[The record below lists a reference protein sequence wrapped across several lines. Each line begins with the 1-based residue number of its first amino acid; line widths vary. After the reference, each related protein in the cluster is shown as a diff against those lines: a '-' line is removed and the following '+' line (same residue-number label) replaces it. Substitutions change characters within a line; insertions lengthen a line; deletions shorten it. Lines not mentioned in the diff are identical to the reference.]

1 MSESGTDEAERYA
14 DETWRA
20 LDSIWNGWGR
30 LDPALASPRYQS
42 RFIPTEIWQHMG
54 VQEPEPPSVEHPSFA
69 VVRRQYGALLTSYGL
84 SFPDTWGDAA
94 PVSGVGVEVYGAAA
108 GMPAD
113 WPAAQMISDSW
124 LGQMV
129 WSVAQTVS
137 KHGMR
142 FIENLEHFG
151 TLSMTLSGLGFPD
164 EARGTYVDDQG
175 DACVLLG
182 LTDAS
187 VPATVD
193 GPLGPI
199 RLVNVKL
206 LTTAE
211 THFCVSG
218 GRSGTGVTD
227 ARGELAQRFADQ
239 GDALWSSITRQSVV

>member
-1 MSESGTDEAERYA
+1 MAA
-14 DETWRA
+14 
-20 LDSIWNGWGR
+20 
-30 LDPALASPRYQS
+30 PRYQS
-42 RFIPTEIWQHMG
+42 RFIPTEVWQHVG

-84 SFPDTWGDAA
+84 SFPDTWGDAE
-94 PVSGVGVEVYGAAA
+94 PGNGLGVEGYGAAA

-113 WPAAQMISDSW
+113 WAATQMVSDTW
-124 LGQMV
+124 LGHMV

-137 KHGMR
+137 KHGLR
-142 FIENLEHFG
+142 FIQNLEHYG
-151 TLSMTLSGLGFPD
+151 SLSMTLSGQGFPD
-164 EARGTYVDDQG
+164 EARGAFVDDQG

-182 LTDAS
+182 MSDES

-199 RLVNVKL
+199 RLVNIKL
-206 LTTAE
+206 LTLAE

-227 ARGELAQRFADQ
+227 ARGELAQRFAEQ
-239 GDALWSSITRQSVV
+239 GDALWSSITRPSVV